1 MRKIGAI
8 GGRHL
13 KVVAIYDIC
22 REALDPLKKRIAFS
36 LSQSK
41 SFESGKSSENKAE
54 ETDVALS
61 TNLAHVLSK
70 KLTQLNLDAESESFF
85 SEDSSKE
92 KRGGISSASKFSSN
106 YFSIH
111 GAVAGGL
118 VDAKSQL
125 AVEVF

>member
-1 MRKIGAI
+1 M
-8 GGRHL
+8 
-13 KVVAIYDIC
+13 
-22 REALDPLKKRIAFS
+22 
-36 LSQSK
+36 
-41 SFESGKSSENKAE
+41 ENKTE
-54 ETDVALS
+54 ETDITLS
-61 TNLAHVLSK
+61 TNLTHVLSK
-70 KLTQLNLDAESESFF
+70 KLTQLNLDAETESGFF
-85 SEDSSKE
+85 LSGDDSQE